1 MTVHS
6 NDSGVCLVM
15 NAVSTRPSTSPTS
28 AQTPLHQQQQQ
39 QALQTQPTNLSTSA
53 SNTTSHNASHHTS
66 ASSLTLN
73 ATAVAAAAAAAAA
86 AAVVAAVPSST
97 ASLTTPSVAN
107 AMAVTS
113 TVPPGAR
120 SISPATPYST
130 SSSVLSSTGPGSA
143 AAGPQPP
150 QAPTSVLPGPLAPGS
165 TGAAPPPP
173 LPGAP
178 GSAGPG
184 SGNRCCDTG
193 RTIYTDP
200 VSGQTICSCQ
210 YDILNYQ
217 RLAAAGG
224 LVAGPGGVPMGVY
237 PEGMSAYLSGM
248 GAEQPPFYANPGGL
262 DLKEN
267 LVAGGAPWPY
277 PSVYHPYDAAFG
289 YPFNSYGMD
298 LNGARRKNATRETTS
313 TLKAWLNEHKKNPYP
328 TKGEKIML
336 AIITKMTLTQV
347 STWFANA
354 RRRLKKENKMTWE
367 PRNRVDD
374 DDCNLD
380 DDDHKS
386 TDDNDVLDA
395 KDSGLGSNE
404 DKDHRMPGEGNN
416 SEWSGS
422 RPGSPNGSPD
432 LYDRPGM
439 MPGGGHPLF
448 HPAALHHFRPP
459 TGSPP
464 DIAAYHHHQQLIQQH
479 QQAQQNALHATAAGA
494 ASTTA
499 SLAAKPRI
507 WSLADM
513 ASKDASNKE
522 GGNKDSPPG
531 SDLPPTHPAFYGHP
545 GQHPSPGK
553 ILSPLAAR
561 IPNYSPYVRP
571 DLYRG
576 FYGPAAAAAAHLGA
590 PSQEFLEH
598 QRTFGASLAA
608 HNGLGMNPL
617 LWKAAVTGA
626 GGPHFN
632 PLSLTTGHPH
642 NPAHQ
647 VPPSGASP
655 SGSSTT
661 SSMGCDVVQTP
672 PSSQPSS
679 HHNIGPISHNSNSS
693 SSSSNSDKLSPG
705 KP

>member
-15 NAVSTRPSTSPTS
+15 NAVSTRPSASPTS
-28 AQTPLHQQQQQ
+28 TQTPLHTIQQV
-39 QALQTQPTNLSTSA
+39 QATNL
-53 SNTTSHNASHHTS
+53 TTS
-66 ASSLTLN
+66 
-73 ATAVAAAAAAAAA
+73 
-86 AAVVAAVPSST
+86 AVPSST
-97 ASLTTPSVAN
+97 GSLTTPTVAS

-120 SISPATPYST
+120 SVSPATPYNT
-130 SSSVLSSTGPGSA
+130 ASSSAGLASAGPGGGGSGSGG
-143 AAGPQPP
+143 GPV
-150 QAPTSVLPGPLAPGS
+150 APSSVLPGAPLTTGTPG
-165 TGAAPPPP
+165 
-173 LPGAP
+173 
-178 GSAGPG
+178 GPG
-184 SGNRCCDTG
+184 VPPNAASTPSTGNRCCDTG

-200 VSGQTICSCQ
+200 VSGQTLCSCQ
-210 YDILNYQ
+210 YDMLSYQ
-217 RLAAAGG
+217 RLAAAGS
-224 LVAGPGGVPMGVY
+224 LVAGPGGVPLGVY

-248 GAEQPPFYANPGGL
+248 STDQPAFYANPAGL

-267 LVAGGAPWPY
+267 LVAGGTPWPY

-374 DDCNLD
+374 DDANLD

-386 TDDNDVLDA
+386 TDDNDLLDA

-404 DKDHRMPGEGNN
+404 DKDHRILGERPGESNN

-432 LYDRPGM
+432 LYDRPGV
-439 MPGGGHPLF
+439 MPGG
-448 HPAALHHFRPP
+448 
-459 TGSPP
+459 
-464 DIAAYHHHQQLIQQH
+464 
-479 QQAQQNALHATAAGA
+479 
-494 ASTTA
+494 
-499 SLAAKPRI
+499 
-507 WSLADM
+507 
-513 ASKDASNKE
+513 
-522 GGNKDSPPG
+522 DSPPG
-531 SDLPPTHPAFYGHP
+531 SDLPTAHPAFYGHP
-545 GQHPSPGK
+545 GQHPGPGK

-561 IPNYSPYVRP
+561 IPNYAPYVRP

-590 PSQEFLEH
+590 PTQEFLEH

-626 GGPHFN
+626 AAGAPHFA
-632 PLSLTTGHPH
+632 PLSLTTASSH
-642 NPAHQ
+642 NPAQ
-647 VPPSGASP
+647 QIPPSGTSP
-655 SGSSTT
+655 SGSS
-661 SSMGCDVVQTP
+661 SSSSTGCDVVQTP
-672 PSSQPSS
+672 PSN
-679 HHNIGPISHNSNSS
+679 HHNLVAISNNSNSS
-693 SSSSNSDKLSPG
+693 TTSSNSVTSFNNDNANAITAKASPISAFRSLIAFREQHLQQQAPKLILRP
-705 KP
+705 

>member
-15 NAVSTRPSTSPTS
+15 NAVSTRPSASPTS
-28 AQTPLHQQQQQ
+28 TQTPLHQQS
-39 QALQTQPTNLSTSA
+39 LQTQPTNLSTT
-53 SNTTSHNASHHTS
+53 NHHTNHT

-143 AAGPQPP
+143 AAGPPP
-150 QAPTSVLPGPLAPGS
+150 PTSVLPGPLAPGS
-165 TGAAPPPP
+165 AGAPPPPP

-178 GSAGPG
+178 GSGPG
-184 SGNRCCDTG
+184 SGSRCCDTG

-210 YDILNYQ
+210 YDILSYQ

-237 PEGMSAYLSGM
+237 PEGMSAYLTGM

-347 STWFANA
+347 SYGMDLNGA
-354 RRRLKKENKMTWE
+354 RRKNATRETTSTLKAWLNEHKKNPYPTKGEKIMLAIITKMT
-367 PRNRVDD
+367 
-374 DDCNLD
+374 
-380 DDDHKS
+380 
-386 TDDNDVLDA
+386 
-395 KDSGLGSNE
+395 
-404 DKDHRMPGEGNN
+404 
-416 SEWSGS
+416 
-422 RPGSPNGSPD
+422 
-432 LYDRPGM
+432 
-439 MPGGGHPLF
+439 
-448 HPAALHHFRPP
+448 
-459 TGSPP
+459 
-464 DIAAYHHHQQLIQQH
+464 
-479 QQAQQNALHATAAGA
+479 
-494 ASTTA
+494 
-499 SLAAKPRI
+499 
-507 WSLADM
+507 
-513 ASKDASNKE
+513 
-522 GGNKDSPPG
+522 
-531 SDLPPTHPAFYGHP
+531 
-545 GQHPSPGK
+545 
-553 ILSPLAAR
+553 
-561 IPNYSPYVRP
+561 
-571 DLYRG
+571 
-576 FYGPAAAAAAHLGA
+576 
-590 PSQEFLEH
+590 
-598 QRTFGASLAA
+598 
-608 HNGLGMNPL
+608 
-617 LWKAAVTGA
+617 
-626 GGPHFN
+626 
-632 PLSLTTGHPH
+632 LT
-642 NPAHQ
+642 Q
-647 VPPSGASP
+647 
-655 SGSSTT
+655 
-661 SSMGCDVVQTP
+661 
-672 PSSQPSS
+672 
-679 HHNIGPISHNSNSS
+679 
-693 SSSSNSDKLSPG
+693 
-705 KP
+705 